1 MMQSMALSSLFI
13 LLAISTRSVSSFVT
27 PTTNS
32 HWQTRFTTS
41 SSSSWILRDFP
52 DDTGP
57 SDYDTD
63 DLPPAEKSVVVDD
76 NEEDIEIRDALK
88 RELLLLA
95 SVTNRGLYSNRD
107 EAGLVLDLVSQLE
120 ALNPTAN
127 PADHCEGE
135 WDLCYC
141 STQLF
146 RSSPF
151 FQAIRSAVGEENK
164 QLAENGFQLH
174 DQATSGSR
182 IGRVKQIL
190 SKDQLINELD
200 LEVGVL
206 PGLPFKVK
214 GTVVTSASMRI
225 VSDKQMELQLE
236 NTKVK
241 GSNIPLLNQIM
252 EEELHLE
259 LPVGEVYKTV
269 RGDVP
274 VISIQ
279 VRASWTVARKRL
291 KRMCMLT
298 NCFFLILLVL

>member
-1 MMQSMALSSLFI
+1 MALYSLF
-13 LLAISTRSVSSFVT
+13 LLTISTRSVFSFVT
-27 PTTNS
+27 PPTT
-32 HWQTRFTTS
+32 HRLTTTFTTS
-41 SSSSWILRDFP
+41 SPSSSWILRDFP

-63 DLPPAEKSVVVDD
+63 DLPPSEKSVVVDEK
-76 NEEDIEIRDALK
+76 EEDIQIRDALK

-95 SVTNRGLYSNRD
+95 SVTNRGLYSNKD

-135 WDLCYC
+135 WDLCYS

-151 FQAIRSAVGEENK
+151 FQAIRSAAGEDNK
-164 QLAENGFQLH
+164 QMAENGFKLH
-174 DQATSGSR
+174 DRATAGGR

-190 SKDQLINELD
+190 SGDQLINELD

-214 GTVVTSASMRI
+214 GTVVTTASMRI
-225 VSDKQMELQLE
+225 VSDKQMELRLQ

-241 GSNIPLLNQIM
+241 GSNIPILNQIM

-259 LPVGEVYKTV
+259 VPVGEVYKTV

-274 VISIQ
+274 VISMQTFYVDESMRITRD
-279 VRASWTVARKRL
+279 VDENIFVYTRP
-291 KRMCMLT
+291 
-298 NCFFLILLVL
+298 